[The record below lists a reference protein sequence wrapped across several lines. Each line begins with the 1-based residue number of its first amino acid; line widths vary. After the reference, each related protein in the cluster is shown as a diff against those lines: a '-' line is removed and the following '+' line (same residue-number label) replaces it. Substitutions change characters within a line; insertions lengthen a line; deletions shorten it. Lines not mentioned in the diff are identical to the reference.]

1 MKSRVWIALALALML
16 VLAACGDSTSDTT
29 EAEPVA
35 TTQATTAPT
44 EPEPTTTTAAPTTTT
59 TEAMIEVGSA
69 ELPIKVLFVPS
80 VSAEEIIAGG
90 ELLDEVLTAATG
102 LEFEVSVGSSYAA
115 TIEEMCAA
123 PDSTIGF
130 IPANGYVLANDLCG
144 VNMSLKSERFGYDV
158 YWTQFIVPRDSD
170 IESIEDL
177 AGKKWAYPDATSTS
191 GFLLP
196 SGLFTS
202 LGLEVGESFEAG
214 GHSATA
220 RAVYNGEADFGTT
233 FYSPYIDVDGVS
245 QWDNDPANA
254 DIADISECGI
264 VTADQAVGKFGEG
277 DLVCGDLEVRDARR
291 NIREEAPDVMDKV
304 KIIGLSDPIPND
316 GVAFGPDFPADLQD
330 SIVQALLDYAA
341 NDPDGFATAFDAY
354 SWDNVLPTSDSEF
367 DSIRALLQALDYTID
382 DF

>member
-1 MKSRVWIALALALML
+1 MRFRIWIALALAMTL
-16 VLAACGDSTSDTT
+16 VLAACGDGTSDTT
-29 EAEPVA
+29 EAVTTDTTVAAVA
-35 TTQATTAPT
+35 TTTT
-44 EPEPTTTTAAPTTTT
+44 EAAVATTT
-59 TEAMIEVGSA
+59 TEAMVTVGSA
-69 ELPIKVLFVPS
+69 ENPIKVLFVPS

-90 ELLDEVLTAATG
+90 ELLDETLTAATG

-115 TIEEMCAA
+115 TIEEMCAS

-144 VNMSLKSERFGYDV
+144 VQMVLKSERFGYDV

-170 IESIEDL
+170 IASVEDL

-202 LGLEVGESFEAG
+202 LGIEITDSFAAG
-214 GHSATA
+214 GHSEVA

-233 FYSPYIDVDGVS
+233 YYSPPIFEDGS
-245 QWDNDPANA
+245 DAWDGDAANA
-254 DIADISECGI
+254 D
-264 VTADQAVGKFGEG
+264 VTADVAATCGVVTVDQATGAFGEG
-277 DLVCGDLEVRDARR
+277 DLVCGDVEIRDARR
-291 NIREEAPDVMDKV
+291 NIREEAPDVVEKV

-330 SIVQALLDYAA
+330 MIVQALLDYAA

-354 SWDNVLPTSDSEF
+354 SWDNVLPTNDSEF
-367 DSIRALLQALDYTID
+367 DSIRALLQALNYGID